1 MLHLHTY
8 FKICGLNG
16 ASMRHLSG
24 GSLTAAWEW
33 EFGCLGL
40 MWLYRGEGFVFPSVN
55 VRELGASPAV
65 ELDMH

>member
-1 MLHLHTY
+1 
-8 FKICGLNG
+8 
-16 ASMRHLSG
+16 MRHLSG

-65 ELDMH
+65 ELGMH